1 MEIVP
6 ELRFGHAKR
15 LPMFLQTEAAECGLA
30 AIGMVACF
38 HGHRVDLA
46 ALRRRFT
53 VSLKG
58 STLAFLM
65 QVAGRLNLA
74 PRPLRLELDE
84 LIQLRA
90 PCILHW
96 DLNHFVVLKAVD
108 ARGAT
113 VHDPAFGVRR
123 LTHAQLSKHFTGIA
137 LELTP
142 TNEFKAL
149 DDRRRIRLRDLLG
162 TVTGLRRSLAQI
174 FVMALAL
181 QAIAIVTPFYMQWAV
196 DGAVVSADR
205 DLLTVLGLGF
215 LLLTIVQVILTAV
228 RSWVVLYLSTTLN
241 LQWLANVFSH
251 LLRLP
256 VSYFEKRHLG
266 DVVSRFGAVN
276 TIQRTLTSSFVEAL
290 IDGVM
295 AIATLAMMFVYSA
308 MLSAVAIMAVLSYGV
323 LRWAFYD
330 PLKRAT
336 EEQIVHTAKQQSHF
350 LETVRGVQSIKL
362 FGRQEE
368 RRSRWLNLVVDAV
381 NQDLVTQKLG
391 LGFRSA
397 NGLVFGVERI
407 SIVWLGALLVLDSA
421 FSIGMLF
428 AFMSYKD
435 QFSARVAGLID
446 KMIDLRMLNLQGERL
461 ADIVLTPPEQA
472 AQDAAPQAMDA
483 SLEVRELSFRYSDME
498 PFVLLNCSFS
508 VAPGESVAI
517 VGASGG
523 GKTTLV
529 KLMLGLLAPTDGK
542 IFAGGLD
549 IQKLGIDRYR
559 KLVGT
564 VMQDDQ
570 LFAGSIADN
579 ICFFDPSPDQSAIE
593 HFARMAAVHDD
604 IAAMPMGYNTLIGD
618 MGTVLSGGQK
628 QRVLIARALY
638 RQPGVLML
646 DEATSHLDVGRE
658 KAVSEALRASRVT
671 RIIVAHR
678 PETIM
683 SADRVVTLEGG
694 KVVSDRRKAEAGER
708 LLASAPPLLPDASV
722 EPAAAPVTS
731 PPSPSS
737 PGERSERNA
746 AK

>member
-108 ARGAT
+108 ARGAI

-162 TVTGLRRSLAQI
+162 PVTGLHRSLAQI

-618 MGTVLSGGQK
+618 MGAALSGGQK
-628 QRVLIARALY
+628 QRILLARALY
-638 RQPGVLML
+638 KRPRILFL
-646 DEATSHLDVGRE
+646 DEATSALDVQKE
-658 KAVSEALRASRVT
+658 KAVNDAIRSLKLT
-671 RIIVAHR
+671 RIIIAHR
-678 PETIM
+678 PETIA
-683 SADRVVTLEGG
+683 SAERVIVLQGG
-694 KVVSDRRKAEAGER
+694 KVAQDLRRVAG
-708 LLASAPPLLPDASV
+708 
-722 EPAAAPVTS
+722 
-731 PPSPSS
+731 
-737 PGERSERNA
+737 SEGRA
-746 AK
+746 V